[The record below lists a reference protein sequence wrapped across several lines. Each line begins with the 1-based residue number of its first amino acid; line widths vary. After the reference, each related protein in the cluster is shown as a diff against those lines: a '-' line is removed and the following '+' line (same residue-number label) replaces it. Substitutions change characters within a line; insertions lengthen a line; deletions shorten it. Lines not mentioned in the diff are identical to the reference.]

1 MKTIGSSLLVLS
13 LLASGCAP
21 FLLAAGAV
29 GGYAVSKD
37 SVTVD
42 LDRPLEQVW
51 KAAVEETKR
60 LGKLKKEDRN
70 EGRIEVLISRADVV
84 VTVES
89 LTPATVRVVVRA
101 RKHLL
106 PQIQVAQRVATAII
120 RRVG

>member
-1 MKTIGSSLLVLS
+1 VRKRGLFIAISLLL
-13 LLASGCAP
+13 SGCTP

-51 KAAVEETKR
+51 KAAVEETKK
-60 LGKLKKEDRN
+60 LGTLKKEDRN
-70 EGRIEVLISRADVV
+70 EGRLEALISRTDVV

-89 LTPATVRVVVRA
+89 LTPSTVRVVVRA

-106 PQIQVAQRVATAII
+106 PKIQVAQRLATAII
-120 RRVG
+120 RRVS

>member
-1 MKTIGSSLLVLS
+1 MIGSSLLVLS
-13 LLASGCAP
+13 LLACGCAP

-51 KAAVEETKR
+51 RAALEETKK
-60 LGKLKKEDRN
+60 LGTLKKENRQ
-70 EGRIEVLISRADVV
+70 EGRIDALISRTDVV
-84 VTVES
+84 VTVET

-106 PQIQVAQRVATAII
+106 PQVQVAQRLATGII
-120 RRVG
+120 RRVS